1 MEKLRRLNNNVFAFA
16 KAFPLGDFENNE
28 FRSLG
33 SPLTRH
39 SSNFNIEVKK
49 EFQKHNKVVNC

>member
-1 MEKLRRLNNNVFAFA
+1 MDKLRRLNNNVFAFA
-16 KAFPLGDFENNE
+16 KAFPLAVFENNE
-28 FRSLG
+28 VKSLG

-49 EFQKHNKVVNC
+49 KFQKQNKVVNC